1 MRDSLHSAGPLWVMT
16 LGASALAVVLTAPAL
31 TLAHTGA
38 TGIVKE
44 RMDVMKDV
52 GAAMKELGAMVKGE
66 ASFDAATVTRRAGD
80 LKAHAASMPALFP
93 EGSIHGP
100 SEALPSIWED
110 FAGFSRIASDLESA
124 ADALSSVTDAAA
136 LPAALGAA
144 GKTCKACHSDFRKP

>member
-1 MRDSLHSAGPLWVMT
+1 MARPIKFLV
-16 LGASALAVVLTAPAL
+16 LAVVLTAPAL

-38 TGIVKE
+38 TGIVKK
-44 RMDVMKDV
+44 RMEVMKDV
-52 GAAMKELGAMVKGE
+52 GAVMKELGAMVKGDVT
-66 ASFDAATVTRRAGD
+66 FDASKVSRRAGD

-100 SEALPSIWED
+100 SEALPRIWED
-110 FAGFSRIASDLESA
+110 FEGFSGIASDLESA
-124 ADALSSVTDAAA
+124 ATALSLVTDATT